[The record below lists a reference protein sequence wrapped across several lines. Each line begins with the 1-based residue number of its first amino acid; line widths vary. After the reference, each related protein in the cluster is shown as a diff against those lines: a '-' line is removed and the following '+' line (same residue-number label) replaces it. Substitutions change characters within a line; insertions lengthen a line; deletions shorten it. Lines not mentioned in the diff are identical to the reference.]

1 MQWARDN
8 ATINGTNI
16 YPNLTARETATYTN
30 TLEVSGRQTGMYT
43 CTATDGDTLSL
54 SENLTVEGM

>member
-1 MQWARDN
+1 MQWTRDGV
-8 ATINGTNI
+8 TPNGASI
-16 YPNLTARETATYTN
+16 YPRLTSGVAATYTN

-54 SENLTVEGM
+54 SENFTVEGM